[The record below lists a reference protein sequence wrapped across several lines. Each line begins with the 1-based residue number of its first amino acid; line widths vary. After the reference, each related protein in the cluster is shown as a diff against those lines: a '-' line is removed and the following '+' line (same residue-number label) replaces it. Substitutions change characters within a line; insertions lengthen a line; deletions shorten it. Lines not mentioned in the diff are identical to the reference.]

1 MTKASR
7 GAQITGNVRNRKL
20 KLFYRMK
27 LFQICWFSMLM
38 NWGLIE
44 TYNQLKESSYIIYIY
59 IIKLLRQ
66 TLYIYIYQEIY
77 RHKLHLIKSGL
88 QDLSNAML
96 IFIWDKKCRGRPHGR
111 VVKFALSASAA
122 WGFASSDRGCGHGTA
137 HQATLRR
144 GPTCHN

>member
-96 IFIWDKKCRGRPHGR
+96 IFI
-111 VVKFALSASAA
+111 
-122 WGFASSDRGCGHGTA
+122 
-137 HQATLRR
+137 
-144 GPTCHN
+144 